1 MPHAAPTRCTARGC
15 SAFATR
21 KGRCDE
27 HQSSGWTE
35 RRRPQDDRST
45 RDRLGVGEGA
55 WQRLRKQVLAEHE
68 GICYVC
74 GEPGATEV
82 DHKQAIALGGA
93 RTDRANLAPI
103 HASPCHEIKT
113 QRELTILRRRAEA
126 TRRAGH

>member
-35 RRRPQDDRST
+35 RRRPQDDRTS
-45 RDRLGVGEGA
+45 RDRIGISEAA
-55 WQRLRKQVLAEHE
+55 WQRLRKSVLVEHE

-74 GEPGATEV
+74 GKPGANEV
-82 DHKQAIALGGA
+82 DHKQAVALGGA

-103 HASPCHEIKT
+103 HADPCHAEKT
-113 QRELTILRRRAEA
+113 QRELALLRRRADRA
-126 TRRAGH
+126 RRSPA